1 MWVTGLGN
9 SSHKKSKERKKKTHI
24 PIRALYDRRFLDVAR
39 ARLFTNEIIL
49 LYRYTRKYRPS
60 GCVGIT
66 DAQLVWVTGRRYRFE
81 RRKIVRLNTS
91 PTTRAKEVFLVF
103 FFSFLTKKPHFS
115 LFTPPGGRIF
125 WSDGI
130 LNGNNNKPVVWE
142 TEGKRVDL
150 YLESNN
156 N

>member
-1 MWVTGLGN
+1 MTGLGN

-81 RRKIVRLNTS
+81 RTRRKIVRLNTS

-103 FFSFLTKKPHFS
+103 FFFLFKRKN
-115 LFTPPGGRIF
+115 RIF
-125 WSDGI
+125 HC
-130 LNGNNNKPVVWE
+130 LPL
-142 TEGKRVDL
+142 RVDGFFDRTVF
-150 YLESNN
+150 
-156 N
+156 